1 MLTRQAV
8 FPGALGSGGAPP
20 RRQRA
25 APAAGA
31 ELHTSGIFHGVE
43 LGVARAVKYFD
54 DEPFGGTVTSLC
66 APYFRVTYDD
76 GDVEDYV
83 GHELMAILV
92 LGH

>member
-31 ELHTSGIFHGVE
+31 ELHTSGIFHGAE
-43 LGVARAVKYFD
+43 LGVARAIKAWAPRIRAWQKLPPDSLMTHGGEAF
-54 DEPFGGTVTSLC
+54 FGIRFNVSL
-66 APYFRVTYDD
+66 
-76 GDVEDYV
+76 
-83 GHELMAILV
+83 LV
-92 LGH
+92 LDVWPLL